1 MRIHLNAIV
10 WSAHSG
16 SFRASALNHETI
28 DDTVKVQTI
37 VKAFFTS
44 EIKLLTVLGAMSG
57 YSSAFITSPFSIVIV
72 TIGFAKINRIL
83 SFMMRLSYHYRLYK
97 VNVGCIVLVG
107 VYFYWGIKSY
117 KQKKEKRRVKNGK
130 GIKVIIVLVVVIALV
145 VIGGLKIKNVYDGFM
160 DEYKGTESASG
171 TDVTIEI
178 PEGASSKK
186 VAAILHDAGLIKYE
200 YAFVLRVK
208 ESEYRGRIQPGTFT
222 LNTGM
227 STLEMIEELCYVEP
241 VKEVVDTL
249 TIPEGYSIEQIAA
262 KCEEQDICSSEEF
275 LNEVKN
281 GNHQIPFSTGD
292 MNTDG
297 VKYDLQGYLFPA
309 TYDIYEDTTA
319 ASLIDTMLENSG
331 AFILRIQCQ
340 GSRSWI
346 YRLSDPDHGI
356 NRGTGSKD

>member
-1 MRIHLNAIV
+1 M
-10 WSAHSG
+10 
-16 SFRASALNHETI
+16 
-28 DDTVKVQTI
+28 
-37 VKAFFTS
+37 
-44 EIKLLTVLGAMSG
+44 
-57 YSSAFITSPFSIVIV
+57 
-72 TIGFAKINRIL
+72 
-83 SFMMRLSYHYRLYK
+83 
-97 VNVGCIVLVG
+97 
-107 VYFYWGIKSY
+107 
-117 KQKKEKRRVKNGK
+117 KNGK

-186 VAAILHDAGLIKYE
+186 VAAILHHAGLIKYE

-208 ESEYRGRIQPGTFT
+208 ESEYRGRIQPGTF
-222 LNTGM
+222 
-227 STLEMIEELCYVEP
+227 
-241 VKEVVDTL
+241 
-249 TIPEGYSIEQIAA
+249 IPEGYSIEQIAA

-297 VKYDLQGYLFPA
+297 AKYDLQGYLFPA

-319 ASLIDTMLENSG
+319 ASLIDTMLEK
-331 AFILRIQCQ
+331 F
-340 GSRSWI
+340 RSV
-346 YRLSDPDHGI
+346 YTSEYSAKAADL
-356 NRGTGSKD
+356 